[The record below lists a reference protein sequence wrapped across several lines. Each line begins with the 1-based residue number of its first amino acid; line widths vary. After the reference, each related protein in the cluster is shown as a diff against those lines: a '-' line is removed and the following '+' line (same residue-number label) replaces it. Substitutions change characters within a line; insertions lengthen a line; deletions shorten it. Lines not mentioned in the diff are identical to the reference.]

1 MLQGGGAAR
10 AGDHTTQIERSQV
23 YIPYF
28 TLAVS
33 VALALATGSGT
44 AAYNAAVLGVAGFVA
59 LWMAFVRVPY
69 SRRDEHKARCGI
81 YYVGLIG
88 SIAALIVL
96 NPFCGFFGFA
106 GYLHAMLLPGR
117 WKAPAVVG
125 NATLVALSQ
134 IGGTASLHGGGL
146 IGFCVLVVVNI
157 AIAGT
162 LTYLGLQDAQRGT
175 QREEM
180 IRQLDEANRRL
191 RQMMEEN
198 AGLHAQLVAQAREA
212 GALDERQRMAGE
224 IHDTLA
230 QGLAGIVAQL
240 GAARLADAD
249 PPRRLRHLDLADRLA
264 RDSLAEARR
273 SVQALRPGPLS
284 DAQLPEALAHLA
296 EQWRQTSGIP
306 VRVEVDGPAVP
317 LQPALEVTLF
327 RAAQEALANIA
338 KHAGASQAGVTLSYT
353 HDVVVLDVL
362 DDGSGFDAARLA
374 AGRPDVTGYGDAG
387 RGGAGYDGAG
397 GADGAGGTGGYGL
410 AAMRHRL
417 RQVGG
422 TLEIESAAGDGTTVS
437 ASVPAL
443 RLEGDR

>member
-1 MLQGGGAAR
+1 MVVGADGAGRWGGRSA
-10 AGDHTTQIERSQV
+10 QIGLAQV

-28 TLAVS
+28 SLLIS
-33 VALALATGSGT
+33 VILALATHTGT
-44 AAYNAAVLGVAGFVA
+44 ADYTAAVLGVAGFAA
-59 LWMAFVRVPY
+59 LWMTLVRVPFD
-69 SRRDEHKARCGI
+69 SRDEHKLRCGV
-81 YYVGLIG
+81 YFLGLIG
-88 SIAALIVL
+88 SLAALVVL
-96 NPFCGFFGFA
+96 NPFCGFFSFA
-106 GYLHAMLLPGR
+106 AYLHAVLLPGW

-125 NATLVALSQ
+125 TATLVALSQ
-134 IGGTASLHGGGL
+134 IGGTAALHGGGL
-146 IGFCVLVVVNI
+146 VGFGVLIVVNVSI
-157 AIAGT
+157 SGT
-162 LTYLGLQDAQRGT
+162 LTYLAMQDAHRST

-180 IRQLDEANRRL
+180 IRELDEANRRL
-191 RQMMEEN
+191 RQMVEEN

-212 GALDERQRMAGE
+212 GVLDERQRMAGE

-249 PPRRLRHLDLADRLA
+249 TTRRDHHLGLADRLA
-264 RDSLAEARR
+264 RDGLAEARR
-273 SVQALRPGPLS
+273 SVQALRPGPLA

-296 EQWRQTSGIP
+296 EQWNQTSRIP
-306 VRVEVDGPAVP
+306 VRVEVDGAPIP

-338 KHAGASQAGVTLSYT
+338 KHSGATQAGVTLSYT

-362 DDGSGFDAARLA
+362 DNGSGFHAAQP
-374 AGRPDVTGYGDAG
+374 G
-387 RGGAGYDGAG
+387 
-397 GADGAGGTGGYGL
+397 GAGGTEDASTGYGL

-437 ASVPAL
+437 ASVPTL
-443 RLEGDR
+443 RLEGDC